1 MSLRSQGIHLEQD
14 SLNVVSDKNDEK
26 TLDDLIDLV
35 GAFPKDIEEKFHS
48 KLLRLSRE
56 KIKIASQ
63 VAGCKLTL
71 AKTIADTIFE
81 RFYEASMQNHRL
93 LDQETLPTPCN
104 TRFMYTTKTKF
115 YQILREE
122 FKKNNLQ
129 KERSILDFVLALDIL
144 EQTKSIMILLGG
156 TSGSGKSTV
165 GSLLA
170 SRFGIPTVL
179 STDSIRHVMRNFMTN
194 EECPVLFCSTYEAGK
209 KIQLDEEVK
218 ETKRITMGFQQQAA
232 AVQQRLAGILEG
244 FHKRGESIVVEGV
257 HLTPDFMI
265 EMVKKFN
272 NCVPFLIYISNENK
286 HRERFAVRSK
296 YMTLEKRLNK
306 YVENF
311 ASIRCIQKYL
321 TKKAEE
327 FLIPKVDNSNIDK
340 SVGIVHRTMVRCV
353 RRISVG
359 ESLYDFENNKALKV
373 YEQFNAVT
381 KNIWS
386 SDAVKKYIRAKSKKT
401 YKSEIFKRFFEQNA
415 KPMNKDLQFKIEPE
429 QRQTLLD
436 LNTNKENIN
445 PATNLENDDE
455 NDSFTKNR
463 TGTPPLLSKTKAKPT
478 VSFKEDLILLDSPP
492 KAYAKEENSLQAA
505 DNFEGDKSDEEFSPR
520 EHFSE
525 SPERARGAR
534 SSDRQNNE
542 NLAKEEE
549 AAMDL
554 NLILGPSK
562 SFTYDEEVNVIRGDQ
577 ENNNALAISKSQEN
591 SSKIAFKEQTVQKN
605 NLTKMSKVRSEEIKI
620 EENSG
625 LSPRYDSKALGKFNL
640 LEDMLVTR
648 KVINVRGLTS
658 YNANNLRK
666 FINDYNSKHR
676 DSVLKIYPD
685 AQQQRYIIYK
695 HNKYEKDN
703 SPGLAKPQQF
713 FPNEGN
719 NKRGLLRFATK
730 RFDDYGDKT
739 PTNNESSKKQPY
751 NNTSDDNEASDEG
764 SKSEENWS
772 NMSDS
777 LNVNTYLI
785 KRGSTYNMSDKFDLS
800 DEAESITIPE
810 GKEDTSLEFLQS
822 GNSIS
827 EQTIEEDEDEE
838 GDTMFNNDLSPTHL
852 NHPPHHHTLSPH
864 QQELSLIN

>member
-1 MSLRSQGIHLEQD
+1 MSLLTQEIHLD
-14 SLNVVSDKNDEK
+14 KDGLNIISNKNDEK
-26 TLDDLIDLV
+26 ILDNLIDDLV
-35 GAFPKDIEEKFHS
+35 GAFPRDFEANFNS
-48 KLLRLSRE
+48 KILRLSRE

-71 AKTIADTIFE
+71 AKSIADTIFD
-81 RFYEASMQNHRL
+81 RFQAAAKETPN
-93 LDQETLPTPCN
+93 LDPDHKL
-104 TRFMYTTKTKF
+104 FMYTTKTKF
-115 YQILREE
+115 LQVLREE

-129 KERSILDFVLALDIL
+129 KERCLLDFELALDIL
-144 EQTKSIMILLGG
+144 EQTKSIIILLGG

-209 KIQLDEEVK
+209 KIQLDQEVK
-218 ETKRITMGFQQQAA
+218 ESKRITMGFQQQAA
-232 AVQQRLAGILEG
+232 AVQQRLTGILEG

-327 FLIPKVDNSNIDK
+327 YLIPKVDNSNVDK
-340 SVGIVHRTMVRCV
+340 SVGIVHRTMVRCL
-353 RRISVG
+353 RRISIG

-386 SDAVKKYIRAKSKKT
+386 SEAVKKYIRAKSKKT

-415 KPMNKDLQFKIEPE
+415 KPMNKDMQFKIEPE
-429 QRQTLLD
+429 QRQTFMEI
-436 LNTNKENIN
+436 NNNANKENIN
-445 PATNLENDDE
+445 ILSNSEQDYCSN
-455 NDSFTKNR
+455 N
-463 TGTPPLLSKTKAKPT
+463 TPPLNAKPSKPT
-478 VSFKEDLILLDSPP
+478 FKEDLILLDSPP
-492 KAYAKEENSLQAA
+492 KIYAKEENSLQTA
-505 DNFEGDKSDEEFSPR
+505 DNFEGDGDKSDEEEFSQR
-520 EHFSE
+520 EEDHFSE
-525 SPERARGAR
+525 SP
-534 SSDRQNNE
+534 RQNP
-542 NLAKEEE
+542 AKEDEGT
-549 AAMDL
+549 MDL
-554 NLILGPSK
+554 NLILGTAKTFS
-562 SFTYDEEVNVIRGDQ
+562 YDDDEEARIIHDDDDDDQ
-577 ENNNALAISKSQEN
+577 DGRNGINNKSPEN
-591 SSKIAFKEQTVQKN
+591 SKLSLKDAIKSEDLSL
-605 NLTKMSKVRSEEIKI
+605 LTKAKQQEEVKI
-620 EENSG
+620 EDDSNGFSG
-625 LSPRYDSKALGKFNL
+625 ASPRYDPKTLGKFNL

-648 KVINVRGLTS
+648 RVITVKGLTS
-658 YNANNLRK
+658 YNASNLRK
-666 FINDYNSKHR
+666 FINYYNSKHR
-676 DSVLKIYPD
+676 DFFLKIYPD
-685 AQQQRYIIYK
+685 TQQRYIVYK

-703 SPGLAKPQQF
+703 SPGITQSKPF
-713 FPNEGN
+713 FPNSEEK
-719 NKRGLLRFATK
+719 KRRFTRFATK
-730 RFDDYGDKT
+730 RYDEEKENTPQNQESIKT
-739 PTNNESSKKQPY
+739 PGKQVYTHSSDE
-751 NNTSDDNEASDEG
+751 NNEASDEG
-764 SKSEENWS
+764 SKSATSQENWS
-772 NMSDS
+772 NVSDS
-777 LNVNTYLI
+777 LNINTYLI

-800 DEAESITIPE
+800 DEAESIAIPE

-838 GDTMFNNDLSPTHL
+838 GDVMFNSLSSPT
-852 NHPPHHHTLSPH
+852 HPPHHHHHSHHNVLNIVTEQTL
-864 QQELSLIN
+864 NC

>member
-1 MSLRSQGIHLEQD
+1 MSLHTQGIHLEQD
-14 SLNVVSDKNDEK
+14 SLNIVSNKNDEK
-26 TLDDLIDLV
+26 ILDDLIDLV
-35 GAFPKDIEEKFHS
+35 GAFPRDIEAKFHS

-81 RFYEASMQNHRL
+81 RFYEASTQNYRL
-93 LDQETLPTPCN
+93 LDQETLPNSCD
-104 TRFMYTTKTKF
+104 RHFMYTTRIKF
-115 YQILREE
+115 HQILREE

-129 KERSILDFVLALDIL
+129 KERSILDFELALDIL

-340 SVGIVHRTMVRCV
+340 SVGIVHRTMVRCL

-429 QRQTLLD
+429 QRQALLD

-445 PATNLENDDE
+445 PVNNLEQDD
-455 NDSFTKNR
+455 DDDKSFTKNR
-463 TGTPPLLSKTKAKPT
+463 TGTPPLLPSKSKAKPT
-478 VSFKEDLILLDSPP
+478 VSFKEDLILIDSPP
-492 KAYAKEENSLQAA
+492 KAYVKEENSLPV

-525 SPERARGAR
+525 SPERARGVR
-534 SSDRQNNE
+534 SSDHQNNE
-542 NLAKEEE
+542 SLTKEEE

-554 NLILGPSK
+554 NLILGATK
-562 SFTYDEEVNVIRGDQ
+562 SFTYGEEANVSNGDHD
-577 ENNNALAISKSQEN
+577 NNSVVSKSQEN
-591 SSKIAFKEQTVQKN
+591 FSKISFKETAKTN
-605 NLTKMSKVRSEEIKI
+605 SMTKMSKIKSEEVKV

-625 LSPRYDSKALGKFNL
+625 LSPRYGIKGLGKFNL
-640 LEDMLVTR
+640 LEDMLITR
-648 KVINVRGLTS
+648 KVITVKGLTS
-658 YNANNLRK
+658 YNVNNLRK
-666 FINDYNSKHR
+666 FINDYNSKHHR
-676 DSVLKIYPD
+676 DSILKIYPD
-685 AQQQRYIIYK
+685 TTQQRYIIYK

-703 SPGLAKPQQF
+703 SPGLAKPL
-713 FPNEGN
+713 EGT
-719 NKRGLLRFATK
+719 KRGFMRFATK
-730 RFDDYGDKT
+730 RFDDYAEKT
-739 PTNNESSKKQPY
+739 PTNNESSSKKHQY

-764 SKSEENWS
+764 SKSEASQENWS

-800 DEAESITIPE
+800 DEAESMTIPE

-838 GDTMFNNDLSPTHL
+838 SDTMFNNDISPTHL
-852 NHPPHHHTLSPH
+852 NHPTHHTHPTHSVH